1 MLKWGV
7 KFAAQV
13 CMQSAGTILEAFSA
27 LCHWTLDH
35 PCPETTCSLAP
46 ASLGTWSM
54 PSLPFVSVTSSH
66 HRLTMSYS
74 AWFFFFFF
82 FFPHCAGSSLLP
94 GLSLVVE
101 SRQLTSCGQVQAS
114 HCGGCSCCGPAA
126 LGHVDF
132 GSCGAWVPKLKLRSC
147 ASQAQL
153 LGSTWDRPGPGIK
166 RVSLALQ
173 GRFLTA
179 GPKGKTSTRFSPG
192 PCLLKFSQFLTANGA
207 HPCSMEHIQMPF
219 LPLYFYSFWR
229 SR

>member
-1 MLKWGV
+1 M

-13 CMQSAGTILEAFSA
+13 CTQSAGTILEAFSA

-54 PSLPFVSVTSSH
+54 PSLPFVSVTSQANHVLFS
-66 HRLTMSYS
+66 LI
-74 AWFFFFFF
+74 FF

-147 ASQAQL
+147 ASQA
-153 LGSTWDRPGPGIK
+153 
-166 RVSLALQ
+166 
-173 GRFLTA
+173 
-179 GPKGKTSTRFSPG
+179 
-192 PCLLKFSQFLTANGA
+192 
-207 HPCSMEHIQMPF
+207 
-219 LPLYFYSFWR
+219 
-229 SR
+229 